1 MNKSVLVIVRKFF
14 PPFFLLTTLK
24 RKNMKKVL
32 VIVEMACVY
41 ALILAAIVGVLGM
54 LGCGITDLFI
64 EVPREYYAFFG
75 LLVLIPLLMGYA
87 YEGII
92 YLIRKK
98 K

>member
-1 MNKSVLVIVRKFF
+1 MSKSVLVLRIILPSFLFF
-14 PPFFLLTTLK
+14 IDNIK
-24 RKNMKKVL
+24 KKDMKKVL

-75 LLVLIPLLMGYA
+75 LLVLIPLLLGYA
-87 YEGII
+87 YEGIT
-92 YLIRKK
+92 YLIGKK